1 MSQTETRAFET
12 EIQQLLHLIIHSL
25 YSHKEIFI
33 RELVSNASDAI
44 DKVRFLSL
52 TEKEIL
58 GDDSKFR
65 IQISLD
71 TKSGTFTISDNGIGM
86 NKEELIQNIGTIARS
101 GSKAFVQALSG
112 DQKKDMS
119 LIGQFGVGFYSTFMV
134 ADKVTLQTKKAGE
147 PLAWSWESDG
157 KGSYTVAES
166 PKKDRGTEI
175 VLHLN
180 EEGKEFLEDWQVR
193 SVIRK
198 FSDYITHDI
207 WMPKLDHRPEEEKN
221 KTPKPLE
228 FEVINS
234 GKALWARPKNEITEE
249 MYDEFYKHVSHD
261 FEAPLARTH
270 FSQEGLNSFH
280 SILFIPKKAPFDL
293 FSDPRGGDP
302 KGLQLYVKRVF
313 ITDQCSELI
322 PNYLRFVRGIVDTE
336 DLPLNVSREMLQ
348 RNKVME
354 KIKKLLV
361 KKVLELLKE
370 MSQKESEKYH
380 TFWKELGAV
389 LKEGIH
395 FDQDNREKIAEL
407 LLFQSSLGKDEKDFV
422 SLKDY
427 IARMKEG
434 QKNIYLLTAETRAE
448 AIASPHLEVF
458 RTKNIEVLYLVDPVD
473 EWVMGALPEYEGKKL
488 LSIAKGELDLGE
500 IDSDKK
506 KDVKE
511 TEKEFKGVVE
521 LFRKLF
527 QEEVKSVRTTKRL
540 TESPCCLVADSEE
553 MTANMERLLKRANP
567 GQVWNS
573 KKILEINPDHPVIR
587 SIQIWIDRK
596 TNPSDIENWVRLLYD
611 QALLA
616 QGSKVPDLKAFNM
629 RMNQLLL
636 KAVETTTKPQALAE
650 KN

>member
-1 MSQTETRAFET
+1 MSQIETRTFET

-44 DKVRFLSL
+44 DKARFLSL
-52 TEKEIL
+52 TQKELL

-65 IQISLD
+65 IQITLD
-71 TKSGTFTISDNGIGM
+71 PKAGTFTIADNGIGM

-101 GSKAFVQALSG
+101 GSKAFLQTLSG

-119 LIGQFGVGFYSTFMV
+119 LIGQFGVGFYSVFMV
-134 ADKVTLQTKKAGE
+134 ADKVTLQTQKAGE
-147 PLAWSWESDG
+147 TEAWSWESDG
-157 KGSYTVAES
+157 KGSYTLAETS
-166 PKKDRGTEI
+166 KKNRGTEI

-198 FSDYITHDI
+198 FSDYITYDI
-207 WMPKLDHRPEEEKN
+207 WMPKLDLRPEEEKN

-234 GKALWARPKNEITEE
+234 GKALWARPKNEITEA
-249 MYDEFYKHVSHD
+249 MYEEFYKHISHD
-261 FEAPLARTH
+261 FEAPLAKTH

-280 SILFIPKKAPFDL
+280 AILFLPKKAPFDL
-293 FSDPRGGDP
+293 FQQADP

-313 ITDQCSELI
+313 ITDQCKELI

-348 RNKVME
+348 HNKVME
-354 KIKKLLV
+354 TIKKNLI
-361 KKVLELLKE
+361 KKVLELLKDLA
-370 MSQKESEKYH
+370 QKDPEQYYS
-380 TFWKELGAV
+380 FWKEFGSA

-395 FDQDNREKIAEL
+395 FDHDNREKIADL
-407 LLFQSSLGKDEKDFV
+407 LLFQSSVGKDEKNLV

-427 IARMKEG
+427 IARMKKE
-434 QKNIYLLTAETRAE
+434 QKDIYFITAETRAE

-458 RTKNIEVLYLVDPVD
+458 HTKNIEVLYLVDPVD
-473 EWVMGALPEYEGKKL
+473 EWVTGALPEYEGKKL
-488 LSIAKGELDLGE
+488 VSIAKGELDLGE
-500 IDSDKK
+500 LDSDGK
-506 KDVKE
+506 KDVQE
-511 TEKEFKGVVE
+511 AEKNFKGVVE

-527 QEEVKSVRTTKRL
+527 QEEVKAVRATKRL

-553 MTANMERLLKRANP
+553 MGAHMERLLKRANP
-567 GQVWNS
+567 GQIWNS

-587 SIQIWIDRK
+587 SLQIWIDQK
-596 TNPSDIENWVRLLYD
+596 TQNPDLENWARLLYD

-616 QGSKVPDLKAFNM
+616 QGSKVSDLKAFNT

-636 KAVETTTKPQALAE
+636 KAVEVPAE